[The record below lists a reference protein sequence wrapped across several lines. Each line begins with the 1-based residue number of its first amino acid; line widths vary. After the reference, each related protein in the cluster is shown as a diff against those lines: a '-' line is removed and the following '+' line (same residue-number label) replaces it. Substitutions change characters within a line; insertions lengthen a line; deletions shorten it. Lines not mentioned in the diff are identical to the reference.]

1 MHLLSLLRAY
11 GLFRPLG
18 MLWGASNS
26 WHVVN
31 PPGVL
36 KVANSER
43 VNPVWDFVYETM
55 PKFTY
60 AKNAGKVKYGGELE
74 AMNFEAKVYQHDAHL
89 RAVLLPPW
97 TYTPIGDDKYSS
109 GSVE

>member
-1 MHLLSLLRAY
+1 MHLLSLVRAY
-11 GLFRPLG
+11 GLLRSLG
-18 MLWGASNS
+18 MIAGASSS

-31 PPGVL
+31 PPGVM
-36 KVANSER
+36 KVNNSER
-43 VNPVWDFVYETM
+43 VNPVWDFIYETM
-55 PKFTY
+55 PKFTF
-60 AKNAGKVKYGGELE
+60 AKKSDNLKYGGELL